1 MKLVMRDEDVMNSL
15 GFAVAI
21 PTLRVV
27 DDIGETL
34 VAHRFNPN
42 RKLTSEYLIE
52 VFTGYIEKLNAYEEE
67 RRDAGW
73 YT

>member
-1 MKLVMRDEDVMNSL
+1 MKLVMRYEDVMNSL
-15 GFAVAI
+15 GYTVAI
-21 PTLRVV
+21 RTLRVV

-34 VAHRFNPN
+34 VAHRFNPKS
-42 RKLTSEYLIE
+42 KLTSEYLIE
-52 VFTGYIEKLNAYEEE
+52 VFTGCIEKLNAYEEE

>member
-15 GFAVAI
+15 GFTVAI

-34 VAHRFNPN
+34 VAHRFNPKSN
-42 RKLTSEYLIE
+42 SPVSISLRSSQGALRS
-52 VFTGYIEKLNAYEEE
+52 
-67 RRDAGW
+67 
-73 YT
+73 